1 MATGHIP
8 QIFLR
13 ITVQNQIRV
22 AQRVVIAKVVQFRL
36 LRHSHIQYIL
46 DPGAVDENL
55 SPIPEQKLHASGVHV
70 EMASSCIVLHICVLS
85 ALRHLY
91 SCDFCD
97 TSFLI
102 RFRTHSRLVRAGA
115 CRGEPPP
122 SCWRKTALPLKS
134 PTGAFIAAQP
144 RHSHFQR
151 KQKIRTLLL
160 SRKGSD
166 FHCLVR
172 VVIQHFLK
180 TIVVQFVF
188 EAIE

>member
-13 ITVQNQIRV
+13 ITVQNQIHV
-22 AQRVVIAKVVQFRL
+22 AQRVVI
-36 LRHSHIQYIL
+36 
-46 DPGAVDENL
+46 D
-55 SPIPEQKLHASGVHV
+55 
-70 EMASSCIVLHICVLS
+70 S
-85 ALRHLY
+85 ALRYLY
-91 SCDFCD
+91 SCNLCD
-97 TSFLI
+97 TVFLLI
-102 RFRTHSRLVRAGA
+102 RFRTHSRLEQAGA
-115 CRGEPPP
+115 CRGKAPP
-122 SCWRKTALPLKS
+122 SCLRKTALPLKS

-144 RHSHFQR
+144 RHSHFRR

-166 FHCLVR
+166 FHGLVR

-188 EAIE
+188 EAIG

>member
-8 QIFLR
+8 QIFFR

-22 AQRVVIAKVVQFRL
+22 AQRVVI
-36 LRHSHIQYIL
+36 
-46 DPGAVDENL
+46 D
-55 SPIPEQKLHASGVHV
+55 
-70 EMASSCIVLHICVLS
+70 S
-85 ALRHLY
+85 ALRYLY
-91 SCDFCD
+91 SCDLCD

-102 RFRTHSRLVRAGA
+102 RFRTHSRLERAGA
-115 CRGEPPP
+115 CRGKAPP
-122 SCWRKTALPLKS
+122 SCLRKTALPLKS

-144 RHSHFQR
+144 RHSAFRR

-188 EAIE
+188 EVIG

>member
-8 QIFLR
+8 QIFLW
-13 ITVQNQIRV
+13 ITVQNQLRV
-22 AQRVVIAKVVQFRL
+22 AQRVVIDKVVQFRL
-36 LRHSHIQYIL
+36 LRHGHIQCIL
-46 DPGAVDENL
+46 NPGTVNGNF
-55 SPIPEQKLHASGVHV
+55 SPIPVR
-70 EMASSCIVLHICVLS
+70 VLS

-91 SCDFCD
+91 SCNLCD
-97 TSFLI
+97 TVFLLI
-102 RFRTHSRLVRAGA
+102 RFRTHSRLERAGA

-144 RHSHFQR
+144 RHSHFRR

-172 VVIQHFLK
+172 IRGL
-180 TIVVQFVF
+180 
-188 EAIE
+188 EPPPSCPD

>member
-13 ITVQNQIRV
+13 IIVQNQLRV
-22 AQRVVIAKVVQFRL
+22 AQRVVI
-36 LRHSHIQYIL
+36 
-46 DPGAVDENL
+46 D
-55 SPIPEQKLHASGVHV
+55 
-70 EMASSCIVLHICVLS
+70 S

-91 SCDFCD
+91 SCDLCD

-102 RFRTHSRLVRAGA
+102 RFRTHSRLERAGA
-115 CRGEPPP
+115 CRGKAPP
-122 SCWRKTALPLKS
+122 SCLRKTALPLKS

-144 RHSHFQR
+144 RHSHFRR
-151 KQKIRTLLL
+151 KRKIRTLLL
-160 SRKGSD
+160 SRKCSD

-172 VVIQHFLK
+172 VVIQNFSK

-188 EAIE
+188 KVIG

>member
-8 QIFLR
+8 QIFFR

-22 AQRVVIAKVVQFRL
+22 AQRVVI
-36 LRHSHIQYIL
+36 
-46 DPGAVDENL
+46 D
-55 SPIPEQKLHASGVHV
+55 
-70 EMASSCIVLHICVLS
+70 S
-85 ALRHLY
+85 ALRYFY
-91 SCDFCD
+91 SCDLCD

-102 RFRTHSRLVRAGA
+102 RFRTHSRLEQAGA
-115 CRGEPPP
+115 CRGKAPP
-122 SCWRKTALPLKS
+122 SCLRKTALPLKS

-144 RHSHFQR
+144 RHSHFRR

-188 EAIE
+188 EAIG